1 MYYLG
6 IVRQDLGTQ
15 RCQLF
20 VMCLLTV
27 VAETSFYNNRS
38 IKYGVVNNINV
49 YPTGHTKPTMYA
61 ERNAEAAP
69 LYK

>member
-38 IKYGVVNNINV
+38 NKYGFMTNTDV
-49 YPTGHTKPTMYA
+49 YPKGHTKPAMYV